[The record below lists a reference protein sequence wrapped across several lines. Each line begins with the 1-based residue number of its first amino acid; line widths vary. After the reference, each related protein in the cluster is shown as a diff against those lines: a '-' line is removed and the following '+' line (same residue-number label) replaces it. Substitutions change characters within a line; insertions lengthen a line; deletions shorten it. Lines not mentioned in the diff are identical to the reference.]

1 MRYSLAKMSH
11 EHYLQALA
19 WTGLLAV
26 LVLAAYMRFTAVNDS
41 IVLHPYRGDAAVYY
55 TTAYNLH
62 KYGVYSRNRNTIIRQ
77 QDSPAPTPDAFATPG
92 YPLFLEP
99 FVSTPPD
106 SQTFRSVA
114 LWQAAIGT
122 ITVLLTFMFFRRISK
137 LWVALLAAALVAI
150 SPHLVNTTIYLL
162 SETVFA
168 FWLMLAALVF
178 ALHQRGDR
186 WYYPSLVLAGVLF
199 GIAALTRPVVEFF
212 PVALVFLLFTSQPR
226 PQAARG
232 AAILV
237 FGFMLTWA
245 PWLVRNHIS
254 VGHSGDPTVLISSLH
269 QGMYPGM
276 MYHDDP
282 ASQGYAYYADPS
294 YAAENRSLGTATQ
307 AILGQFARHPAKELY
322 WYLAGKPLLLWSWTL
337 VAGSGDIFIYPTF
350 LSPYSTGAPLFLF
363 THALMYGLHWML
375 VILALIASLAV
386 WTRYARRY
394 LNGPQIVAA
403 RMVSLLLFYNTA
415 VLMVLSP
422 YVRYSIPFL
431 PFEFGMAALAAYML
445 GNDAKTLRARSR
457 NDAIRKKQNQ

>member
-1 MRYSLAKMSH
+1 VTNRLAKLLH
-11 EHYLQALA
+11 EHYRQALI

-26 LVLAAYMRFTAVNDS
+26 LVLAAYMRCTAVNES
-41 IVLHPYRGDAAVYY
+41 IVLHPYRADAAVYY

-62 KYGVYSRNRNTIIRQ
+62 KYGVYSRNRDAITGQ
-77 QDSPAPTPDAFATPG
+77 QDSPTPDAFATPG

-99 FVSTPPD
+99 FISAPPNP
-106 SQTFRSVA
+106 QTFRTVA

-122 ITVLLTFMFFRRISK
+122 ITVLLTFMLFRRMSK
-137 LWVALLAAALVAI
+137 LWVALLAAMLVAI

-178 ALHQRGDR
+178 SLHQRGGR
-186 WYYPSLVLAGVLF
+186 WYYTSLVLAGVLF

-212 PVALVFLLFTSQPR
+212 PVALAFLLFTSQPR
-226 PQAARG
+226 PKAVRG
-232 AAILV
+232 TTILV
-237 FGFMLTWA
+237 IGFMLAWT

-254 VGHSGDPTVLISSLH
+254 VGHSGDPTVLVSSLH

-282 ASQGYAYYADPS
+282 RSQGYAYYMDPS
-294 YAAENRSLGTATQ
+294 YAEDNRSLGTATQ
-307 AILGQFARHPAKELY
+307 AILGQFTRHPLKEAY
-322 WYLAGKPLLLWSWTL
+322 WYLIGKPALLWSWTL
-337 VAGSGDIFIYPTF
+337 IAGPGDIFIYPTY

-363 THALMYGLHWML
+363 THAIMYGLHWML
-375 VILALIASLAV
+375 VIMALLASIAV
-386 WTRYARRY
+386 WTRYALRY
-394 LNGPQIVAA
+394 LNQPQIVAA

-415 VLMVLSP
+415 VLMALSP

-431 PFEFGMAALAAYML
+431 PFEFGMAALAAYMI
-445 GNDAKTLRARSR
+445 GNDVRILRARSR
-457 NDAIRKKQNQ
+457 NDALKNRQNQ